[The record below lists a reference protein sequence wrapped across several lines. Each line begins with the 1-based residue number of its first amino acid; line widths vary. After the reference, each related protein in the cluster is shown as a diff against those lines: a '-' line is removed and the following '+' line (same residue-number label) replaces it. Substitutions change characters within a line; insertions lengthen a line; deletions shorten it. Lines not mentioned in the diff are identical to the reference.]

1 MKKKAIVV
9 LMCAAISLA
18 AAGCGQKAAPEGGQA
33 VTTAQAA
40 GDAAQ
45 EQAEVQGLT

>member
-18 AAGCGQKAAPEGGQA
+18 AAGCGQKAAPEGGNNG
-33 VTTAQAA
+33 A
-40 GDAAQ
+40 G
-45 EQAEVQGLT
+45 GR

>member
-18 AAGCGQKAAPEGGQA
+18 AAGCGQKAAPESGEA
-33 VTTAQAA
+33 VTNGRRAA
-40 GDAAQ
+40 G
-45 EQAEVQGLT
+45 